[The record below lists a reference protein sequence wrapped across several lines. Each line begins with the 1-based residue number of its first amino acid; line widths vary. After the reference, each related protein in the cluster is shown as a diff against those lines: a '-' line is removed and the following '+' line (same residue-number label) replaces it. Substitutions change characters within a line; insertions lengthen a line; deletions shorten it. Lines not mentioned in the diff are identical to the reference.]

1 MLVRLPA
8 MVLSP
13 ILIFAVVTPAK
24 GSTGDRWVEA
34 RSTHFIVLTNSSE
47 KSARHLAGQFER
59 MHTVFDKLL
68 PTRSV
73 NWDPPIVVVAVK
85 DRKDI
90 RALEPAAYLEKN
102 QMDLAGFF
110 LRAPEKNYILLRLD
124 AAPEHAFAT
133 VYHEYTHY
141 LLRKSDNWLPLW
153 MNEGLAQFYENTE
166 IDDKSA
172 WLGEANAERSRFL
185 NRNDLLPI
193 ATLVTIDA
201 KSPYYHDEEKG
212 SIFYAESW
220 ALTHYLIVS
229 DRIQG
234 THRMHNYSRFL
245 EQGENSVT
253 AAEHAFGDLDKLQ
266 AGLTEY
272 IMQRKFMYF
281 MMPVEVAA
289 KDALVEVRP
298 VSMAEADAVRA
309 DILMYT
315 ERREEARALAETVL
329 RDDPKNALAHETMG
343 YMRYADG
350 DIEGAR
356 KWYAEAAAL
365 DPESYVAHFY
375 YASMAMRAGGE
386 GEDESIEFSLR
397 QAIRLNPEFAPAYD
411 ALAMFYALRHRSLDE
426 AHTLNLRAV
435 ELEPGQLSFRLNCA
449 EVLTQERQ
457 FADALG
463 VLHGAMRLA
472 KTREDIEAVESR
484 VARVERSQ
492 TVMVVERNRT
502 RGEASK
508 GQ

>member
-1 MLVRLPA
+1 MHKRLLA
-8 MVLSP
+8 TFVSP
-13 ILIFAVVTPAK
+13 MLIFAAVTPAK
-24 GSTGDRWVEA
+24 GSTGDQWVEA
-34 RSTHFIVLTNSSE
+34 RSTHFIVLTNSGE
-47 KSARHLAGQFER
+47 ERARHLAGQFER
-59 MHTVFDKLL
+59 MHTVFGKLL
-68 PTRSV
+68 PTQ
-73 NWDPPIVVVAVK
+73 NDNADPPIVVLAVK
-85 DRKDI
+85 DKKDI
-90 RALEPAAYLEKN
+90 RALEPAAYLGKN

-124 AAPEHAFAT
+124 AAPGHAFAT

-141 LLRKSDNWLPLW
+141 MLRKANHWLPLW
-153 MNEGLAQFYENTE
+153 MNEGLAQYYENTE

-172 WLGEANAERSRFL
+172 WLGQANGERLRFL

-234 THRMHNYSRFL
+234 THRMHEYSRLL
-245 EQGENSVT
+245 EQGENSAT
-253 AAEHAFGDLDKLQ
+253 AAKQAFGDLGKLQ
-266 AGLTEY
+266 AGLTDY
-272 IMQRKFMYF
+272 LKQRKFMYF
-281 MMPVEVAA
+281 MMPAEVAA
-289 KDALVEVRP
+289 KDTLVGVRT
-298 VSMAEADAVRA
+298 VSTGKADAIRA

-315 ERREEARALAETVL
+315 ERRPEARALAETVL
-329 RDDPKNALAHETMG
+329 RDDPGNALAHETMG

-375 YASMAMRAGGE
+375 YASMAMRGGGE
-386 GEDESIEFSLR
+386 GEDDSIEASLR
-397 QAIRLNPEFAPAYD
+397 KAIRLNPEFAPAYD
-411 ALAMFYALRHRSLDE
+411 ALAMFYALRHRKLEE
-426 AHTLNLRAV
+426 AHLLNLHAV
-435 ELEPGQLSFRLNCA
+435 ELEPRQLSFRLNCA

-463 VLHGAMRLA
+463 VLQEAMRMA
-472 KTREDIEAVESR
+472 RTGEDIAAVESR

-492 TVMVVERNRT
+492 TGMVVERTRT
-502 RGEASK
+502 PGDESE